1 MVVSIALQW
10 VLFLPAA
17 YLLGPVMGCGLSAV
31 WTGQVVYRSLQALVF
46 ALIWRSR
53 IWIDVEV

>member
-1 MVVSIALQW
+1 
-10 VLFLPAA
+10 
-17 YLLGPVMGCGLSAV
+17 MGFGMSVV
-31 WTGQVVYRSLQALVF
+31 WTGQVVYRSIQALVF